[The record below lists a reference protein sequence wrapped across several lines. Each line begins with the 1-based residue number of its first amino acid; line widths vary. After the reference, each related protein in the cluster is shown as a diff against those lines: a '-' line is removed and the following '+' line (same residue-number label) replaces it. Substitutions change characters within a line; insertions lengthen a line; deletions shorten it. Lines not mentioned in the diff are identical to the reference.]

1 MSVLD
6 AIAKQYEKSKSGG
19 SSGGSYEQDFSKY
32 FAVRLEEGVDSG
44 VMHILKVKDKD
55 AMIAYIK
62 SVV

>member
-32 FAVRLEEGVDSG
+32 FLLRGWFSLTPCVINSSWDTS
-44 VMHILKVKDKD
+44 
-55 AMIAYIK
+55 IA
-62 SVV
+62 